1 MLTVEPVQSLQSIAR
16 NATKYVVAMEQQ
28 LQCPKDVQ
36 SIFSSMQF
44 SYFYMCHYQRKSQP
58 HDSHKD
64 DENSETTS
72 TLAVWGKI
80 FVDQYTKVLQIVKAE

>member
-1 MLTVEPVQSLQSIAR
+1 MLTVEPIQSLRYIAR

-28 LQCPKDVQ
+28 LQRQQDVP
-36 SIFSSMQF
+36 STFYSMQF
-44 SYFYMCHYQRKSQP
+44 SYFYMCHCQRKSQP
-58 HDSHKD
+58 HDSHK

-80 FVDQYTKVLQIVKAE
+80 FVDRYTKVLQIVKAE